1 MENKNTSIS
10 ENVLVHS
17 PAKKS
22 KLFYVILFALA
33 TVASAVILLVA
44 FNGFMRVWKT
54 YSIVMTAV
62 FFVLTIV
69 AALVYC
75 ASSSKM
81 YLKNDELRVK
91 SKLLTRK
98 FKLSD
103 IEKVKGARFEDQ
115 DISTVK
121 ITTADKTY
129 KYTYTGISKEDA
141 MRIRK
146 IK

>member
-1 MENKNTSIS
+1 MKNKNTNVS

-33 TVASAVILLVA
+33 TVASVVILLVA
-44 FNGFMRVWKT
+44 FDGFMRVWKT
-54 YSIVMTAV
+54 YSIIMTAA

-69 AALVYC
+69 ATLIYC

-103 IEKVKGARFEDQ
+103 IEKIKVAKFEDQ
-115 DISTVK
+115 DICTVK
-121 ITTADKTY
+121 IITAEKTY
-129 KYTYTGISKEDA
+129 KYVYTGISKEDA
-141 MRIRK
+141 TRIRK
-146 IK
+146 IL